1 MKANT
6 VHYTW
11 MAFSLAAIV
20 MLGIQHTAKPSS
32 DQSAAQGYV
41 FERNLDQN
49 ITPVSLPVVT
59 RQVSQ
64 LNSQAQQRPTWTF

>member
-20 MLGIQHTAKPSS
+20 MLGLQHSTNASS
-32 DQSAAQGYV
+32 EQQAAPGYA
-41 FERNLDQN
+41 FEHNLDQN

-64 LNSQAQQRPTWTF
+64 LDAQAQQRPTFTF

>member
-20 MLGIQHTAKPSS
+20 MLGLQ
-32 DQSAAQGYV
+32 QSATPSTDSHPAQGYT
-41 FERNLDQN
+41 FERNVDHT

-64 LNSQAQQRPTWTF
+64 LDGPAQQRPTWTF